1 MGKRDIRGRNM
12 GKRNIGERNIGEMKD
27 RERNNEERENI
38 LGILKNV
45 SRSIEKKNY
54 FEIKR
59 LSNKLVNHISAHHN
73 PDLISVA
80 IIIYALSKMIEREKF
95 KEEKNWAGFYN
106 SYLKNIRDMVI
117 ALEKDDI
124 NRFRD
129 EVEAN
134 RKLIQGLTGK
144 LKTYIHD
151 VFRRARINKASK
163 LYEQG
168 ISMESTAKILGVSLW
183 DLSGYIGDRRVGTG
197 NLAVTMPIRE
207 RVRLVEEI
215 FK

>member
-1 MGKRDIRGRNM
+1 MK
-12 GKRNIGERNIGEMKD
+12 KRNIGNDKNLESEK
-27 RERNNEERENI
+27 EERKN
-38 LGILKNV
+38 LLVVLKKV
-45 SRSIEKKNY
+45 SRSIERKNY
-54 FEIKR
+54 FEIKK

-95 KEEKNWAGFYN
+95 KEEKNWLGFYN
-106 SYLKNIRDMVI
+106 SYLKNIGDMIV

-124 NRFRD
+124 DIFRD

-134 RKLIQGLTGK
+134 RMLIRGLTGK
-144 LKTYIHD
+144 LKIYIHD

-168 ISMESTAKILGVSLW
+168 ISMESTARILGVSLW

-197 NLAVTMPIRE
+197 NLAVTMSIRD
-207 RVRLVEEI
+207 RVKLAEEI
-215 FK
+215 FR